1 MNSMVNGETLD
12 VRVVSSTGADS
23 YALGYSEAE
32 FRRLKFQGEYLR
44 DFTADVLRRAGIAP
58 GMRVLDIGCGV
69 GDVSLLAAEMVS
81 SSGTVVGVDRS
92 EQAVALARQRA
103 AAAGMDHVRFTASE
117 LEAFSPDQPF
127 DALIGRLILAYLP
140 DPAATLRR
148 LSGLVRPGGTV
159 AFQEMVLPL
168 TCSVPDGPLFR
179 KCCEWMMETFE
190 RAGFQIDMG
199 SKLLA
204 TFLAAG
210 LPAPQMTAAG
220 HVEGGSQSPVYA
232 YLADTLR
239 SLLPMAERIGVAT
252 AAEIAIETMAERLR
266 NEAVENNACIMPP
279 PLVGAWTRL
288 PAATGIAVGYQ
299 AIADDG

>member
-1 MNSMVNGETLD
+1 MNSMIVGGGPD
-12 VRVVSSTGADS
+12 VRVVSSTGAAS

-44 DFTADVLRRAGIAP
+44 EFTADVLRRAGIAP

-92 EQAVALARQRA
+92 EQAVAVARQRA
-103 AAAGMDHVRFTASE
+103 AAAGMDHLRFEASE
-117 LEAFSPDQPF
+117 VEAFSPDQQF
-127 DALIGRLILAYLP
+127 DALIGRLVLAYLP

-148 LSGLVRPGGTV
+148 LSGLLRPGGTI

-168 TCSVPDGPLFR
+168 MRSVPDGPLFR
-179 KCCEWMMETFE
+179 KGREWVMETFE
-190 RAGFQIDMG
+190 RAGFELDMG

-210 LPAPQMTAAG
+210 LPAPQMTVAG
-220 HVEGGSQSPVYA
+220 RVEGGSQSPVYT

-239 SLLPMAERIGVAT
+239 SLLPMAERFGIATVA
-252 AAEIAIETMAERLR
+252 EVAIETVAERLR
-266 NEAVENNACIMPP
+266 KEAVENNACIMPP
-279 PLVGAWTRL
+279 PLVGAWTHVPAVARAADRL
-288 PAATGIAVGYQ
+288 SL
-299 AIADDG
+299 D

>member
-1 MNSMVNGETLD
+1 MNSMVNGERLD
-12 VRVVSSTGADS
+12 VRIVTSTGADS

-44 DFTADVLRRAGIAP
+44 DFTADVLRHAGIAP

-69 GDVSLLAAEMVS
+69 GDVSLLVAEMVS
-81 SSGTVVGVDRS
+81 SSGTVLGVDRS

-103 AAAGMDHVRFTASE
+103 AAAGMDHVRFAASE
-117 LEAFSPDQPF
+117 LEAFSPDQQF

-148 LSGLVRPGGTV
+148 LSGLVRPGGTI

-199 SKLLA
+199 SKLFA

-210 LPAPQMTAAG
+210 LPVPQMTAAG
-220 HVEGGSQSPVYA
+220 HVEGGSQSPV
-232 YLADTLR
+232 
-239 SLLPMAERIGVAT
+239 
-252 AAEIAIETMAERLR
+252 
-266 NEAVENNACIMPP
+266 
-279 PLVGAWTRL
+279 
-288 PAATGIAVGYQ
+288 
-299 AIADDG
+299 